1 MLDAPDAIRR
11 AISRAVTDSGR
22 EIRFSDDP
30 ARAGVN
36 NLLGIYQAVTGKT
49 PPEVE
54 ADFADARG
62 YGDLK
67 RTVADV
73 VDRGADA
80 DPGASRRAD
89 AGPRGAGS
97 APRARARTGLARSP
111 ARSSTR

>member
-1 MLDAPDAIRR
+1 M
-11 AISRAVTDSGR
+11 TDSGR

-62 YGDLK
+62 YGDLEAHGH
-67 RTVADV
+67 RRR
-73 VDRGADA
+73 DRGADA
-80 DPGASRRAD
+80 DPGASRRAMQ
-89 AGPRGAGS
+89 GPVELDRLLARGAD
-97 APRARARTGLARSP
+97 RARAVAGPKLDEMKRRMGLILP
-111 ARSSTR
+111 A